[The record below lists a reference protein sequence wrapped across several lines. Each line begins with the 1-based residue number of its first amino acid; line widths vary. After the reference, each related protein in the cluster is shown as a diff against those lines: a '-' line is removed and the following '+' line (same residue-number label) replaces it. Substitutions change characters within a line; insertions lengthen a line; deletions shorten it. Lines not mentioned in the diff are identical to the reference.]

1 MIGPGERATPE
12 DLKLADK
19 AGQVIA
25 SNNWILLTGGRAAG
39 VMEASMR
46 GAKSRGGLVVGIL
59 PGSDEE
65 ASGYLDIPIRTNMGQ
80 ARNVINVLSSD
91 VIVAIGIGPGTA
103 SEISLALKH
112 NKPVILIKPSP
123 ATTAFFRQFPEAL
136 VTTIESADQLEQTIK
151 ANL

>member
-1 MIGPGERATPE
+1 MGPGESASPV
-12 DLKLADK
+12 DIQLAEE
-19 AGQVIA
+19 AGKVIA
-25 SNNWILLTGGRAAG
+25 ENDWVLLSGGRAAG

-59 PGSDEE
+59 PGSVEE
-65 ASGYLDIPIRTNMGQ
+65 ASGFMDIPIRTNMGQ
-80 ARNVINVLSSD
+80 ARNTINVLSSD

-123 ATTAFFRQFPEAL
+123 VTSAFFRQFPEAL
-136 VTTIESADQLEQTIK
+136 VTSIESTDQLEQAVK